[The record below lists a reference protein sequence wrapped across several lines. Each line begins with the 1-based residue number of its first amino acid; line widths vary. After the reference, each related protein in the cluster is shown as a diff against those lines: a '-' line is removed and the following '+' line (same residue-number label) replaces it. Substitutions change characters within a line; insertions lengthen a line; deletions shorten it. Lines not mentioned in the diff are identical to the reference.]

1 MIQSKKIKKNKLL
14 FIFLLFVF
22 TILSYLLT
30 SYTKNKYIN
39 NELNNKSDS
48 YLKIYNTVYNQ
59 YKEMSEIFLSGII
72 TMNQLDEKLLI
83 YPQSSEDVQKTI
95 RNKLYNNIQK
105 RYKALKEKHITSINI
120 ILPDNTILL
129 IMKDPK
135 RYNFKASKLRTDIT
149 YVNKTNKPFDSFN
162 IGKSGSG
169 FRFLHPIF
177 NKKKYVGLISFTFDA
192 SAITSN
198 IMKQYYV
205 LSNFY
210 FNKNYFTND
219 FLSKSKMYKPS
230 HYKGYLHN
238 SKVLSELK
246 KIARKDIKEL
256 ILSNNIREK
265 IYRNFASSKIETII
279 NKKANVTITTIPII
293 NKIDKTTQGILTI
306 RAKADAINSYLW
318 IIDIINVL
326 VILIISL
333 LLYLFYK
340 IISEKEALK
349 FEVKKKTNQ
358 LQEINDNL
366 EYKIEQNTQ
375 ELKKRNN
382 ELFQQKNFLDALI
395 ETSPV
400 PFFIKNIEGNYINVN
415 KIWCEFTGFTK
426 NEILNKS
433 VYNVA
438 PKDIADIYYKQD
450 LKVFK
455 LEENPQVYES
465 KVVNKKTK
473 IIHDVVFYKSTFFN
487 EKGEVAGLIGTLL
500 DLTKIKTLEEEKIKK
515 EKLILEQSKFV
526 QMGEMIGNIAHQ
538 WRQPLSLIST
548 ITSGLKLDFELN
560 KIEKENSMK
569 NLQTVLDTVIYLSD
583 TINQFSNFIKDDRT
597 LTKVK
602 VQDRILEV
610 LKILDAALKNNH
622 INIDLELN
630 EEIPLYVELVIGELS
645 QVLINIITNSKDAY
659 VINKI
664 ITNRKISI
672 KSFKKDGF
680 AYIIIEDYADGIKEE
695 ILSQIFDPYFT
706 TKHQY
711 HGTGLGLYICK
722 DIIEKHL
729 KGKIYVRNTNKG
741 VKFTIKLHLA
751 E

>member
-1 MIQSKKIKKNKLL
+1 MVQSKKIKKLRILFILL
-14 FIFLLFVF
+14 FLIFLIFSFLI
-22 TILSYLLT
+22 TDYI
-30 SYTKNKYIN
+30 KNKYIT

-59 YKEMSEIFLSGII
+59 YKEMSEVFLSGVI
-72 TMNQLDEKLLI
+72 TMNQLDEKLLT
-83 YPQSSEDVQKTI
+83 YQESTENVQKLI
-95 RNKLYNNIQK
+95 RDNLYKNIQK
-105 RYKALKEKHITSINI
+105 RYETLKEKHITSINI
-120 ILPDNTILL
+120 ILPDNTFLL
-129 IMKDPK
+129 VMKDPK
-135 RYNFKASKLRTDIT
+135 KYNFQASKLRTDIT
-149 YVNKTNKPFDSFN
+149 YVNKTKKPFDSFN
-162 IGKSGSG
+162 IGKGGSG

-177 NKKKYVGLISFTFDA
+177 NKEKYVGLICFTFDA
-192 SAITSN
+192 SAITSS

-210 FNKNYFTND
+210 FKKDYFTDD
-219 FLSKSKMYKPS
+219 FLSKSKIYKQSP
-230 HYKGYLHN
+230 HKGYLHN
-238 SKVLSELK
+238 TKVLNELK
-246 KIARKDIKEL
+246 KATRKDIEQL
-256 ILSNNIREK
+256 IPSNTIREK
-265 IYRNFASSKIETII
+265 TYKNFSSLKVETII
-279 NKKANVTITTIPII
+279 DKQANITITTIPII
-293 NKIDKTTQGILTI
+293 NKIDKTIQSILTI
-306 RAKADAINSYLW
+306 RAKAENIKSYLW
-318 IIDIINVL
+318 IINLIN
-326 VILIISL
+326 ILIILIVCL

-366 EYKIEQNTQ
+366 EHKIEKNTE
-375 ELKKRNN
+375 ELKKRNS
-382 ELFQQKNFLDALI
+382 ELIQQKDFLNALI

-400 PFFIKNIEGNYINVN
+400 PFFIKNIDGKYMNVN

-426 NEILNKS
+426 KEILNKS
-433 VYNVA
+433 VYDVA

-450 LKVFK
+450 LKVFN

-465 KVVNKKTK
+465 HVVNKNTK
-473 IIHDVVFYKSTFFN
+473 VVHDVIFYKSAFFD

-500 DLTKIKTLEEEKIKK
+500 DLTRIKALEEEKIKK

-548 ITSGLKLDFELN
+548 VTSGLKLDFELD
-560 KIEKENSMK
+560 KIEKENSVK
-569 NLQTVLDTVIYLSD
+569 NLQTVLNTVVYLSD
-583 TINQFSNFIKDDRT
+583 TINQFSNFIKEDRT

-622 INIDLELN
+622 ININLQLN
-630 EEIPLYVELVIGELS
+630 EETPLYVELVIGELS

-659 VINKI
+659 LINKI
-664 ITNRKISI
+664 STNKIINI
-672 KSFKKDGF
+672 KSFKKDDY
-680 AYIIIEDYADGIKEE
+680 AYIVVEDYAGGIKED
-695 ILSQIFDPYFT
+695 IISKIFDPYFT

-711 HGTGLGLYICK
+711 QGTGLGLYICK

-729 KGKIYVRNTNKG
+729 KGKISAKNTKKG
-741 VKFTIKLHLA
+741 VEFIIKLKLVK
-751 E
+751 